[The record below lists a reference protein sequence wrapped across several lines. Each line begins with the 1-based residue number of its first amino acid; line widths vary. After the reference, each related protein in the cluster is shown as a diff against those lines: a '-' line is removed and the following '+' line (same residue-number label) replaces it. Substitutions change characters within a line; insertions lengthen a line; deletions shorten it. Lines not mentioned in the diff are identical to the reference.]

1 MIILIIFGA
10 VFGLYFVF
18 DLLTRKYI
26 THFKLFMILGLK
38 GSGKSTYFAKK
49 MRYYL
54 KRGWNVY
61 FDSPSCRIPGV
72 RIFDANDFG
81 AFVPAPRSVAFF
93 DEAGITFDARKY
105 KDLKDSVRDN
115 FKLQR
120 HYEFIVY
127 LGSQDFDVDVK
138 LRKLCDG
145 LFLQVK
151 KFRVFSVGKRIVRRI
166 GLVAATAEGESRI
179 ADNLEW
185 APFWTWTWT
194 YIPKYTKDNDSFHAP
209 PKPYLPYRLVRD
221 DGTLSEIIKPTNP
234 RLPAHEAGSSS
245 PVDID
250 DLLI

>member
-1 MIILIIFGA
+1 MIILLTFGA

-18 DLLTRKYI
+18 DLLTRKYL

-38 GSGKSTYFAKK
+38 GSGKSTYFAKMMK
-49 MRYYL
+49 QYL
-54 KRGWNVY
+54 KKGWNVY

-81 AFVPAPRSVAFF
+81 TFVPAPRSVVFF
-93 DEAGITFDARKY
+93 DEAGITFDARKF
-105 KDLKDSVRDN
+105 KTLKDSVRDL

-166 GLVAATAEGESRI
+166 GLVDATAEGESRI
-179 ADNLEW
+179 VDNLEW

-209 PKPYLPYRLVRD
+209 PKPPLPYRLV
-221 DGTLSEIIKPTNP
+221 GENGIITQPIKPISDSS
-234 RLPAHEAGSSS
+234 LLHQAGCSS

-250 DLLI
+250 SLLF

>member
-1 MIILIIFGA
+1 MIILLSFGA

-18 DLLTRKYI
+18 DLLTRKYV

-38 GSGKSTYFAKK
+38 GSGKSTYFAKMMK
-49 MRYYL
+49 YYL
-54 KRGWNVY
+54 KKGWNVY

-81 AFVPAPRSVAFF
+81 AFVPAPRSVVFF
-93 DEAGITFDARKY
+93 DEAGITFDARKF
-105 KDLKDSVRDN
+105 KTLKDSVRDL

-166 GLVAATAEGESRI
+166 GLVDATAEGESRI
-179 ADNLEW
+179 VDNLEW

-209 PKPYLPYRLVRD
+209 PKPPLPYRLVGENGIITQPIKSIRD
-221 DGTLSEIIKPTNP
+221 SSILAG
-234 RLPAHEAGSSS
+234 AGSSS

-250 DLLI
+250 SLLF